1 MTEVETETAP
11 PERDRYTPKFET
23 LHDKLIFGIAALTSL
38 SCIYFL
44 WQRPLTN
51 QQYLNYYLG
60 LMFLTY
66 FLIELYDSR
75 PISSWTPK
83 DWIQMSVFSIAI
95 LAGLAGTIYVHV
107 NYEVL
112 AFERLGLFTTEDT
125 IAGAMLVLATIVATQ
140 RAYGNIIT
148 GVVVFTILLAV
159 YGQQFPGILQH
170 AGFEWNQYIQTV
182 TVQFTGVYHTV
193 SQIGAT
199 WIFVFLIWA
208 GIIEEM
214 EFLDVLFD
222 VGFLFGKLVKS
233 GVAQTAVVASMLMG
247 SITGSPM
254 ANIAVTG
261 SFTIPLMKER
271 GLDGRVAGAIES
283 VASTGGMVLPP
294 IMGSVAFIMAN
305 FLGVSYGEIII
316 SAALPAL
323 LFYAA
328 TIVSVHIIVSNYPTD
343 LKVER
348 DVDRDRIIKQG
359 IPMAL
364 SLIGLVYLLVELRYP
379 PGIAG
384 VYAIAIIIVAQ
395 ALMLMLLGGDR
406 LLELWNLFEQI
417 ASGLVTGTIRMAP
430 ITIILAAMGILITS
444 FNYTGIGFR
453 LSLSIVD
460 VSGGNVL
467 VLLGLVMLAAIVLGM
482 GMPTVAAYLVTVTL
496 IAPAMVEFGFQEI
509 TAHFFVF
516 YFAMIATITPPIA
529 LGPAIASQIAESD
542 FIMTA
547 LTAMKVGLPLFI
559 LPYIF
564 AFNEELLVIDGMNTV
579 ITFTVTLVGF
589 CVLAYALHS
598 PIMKSRGKL
607 VSSGARIGIFVAGLA
622 MIFFTQL
629 FNLVA

>member
-1 MTEVETETAP
+1 MTDGATEDSP
-11 PERDRYTPKFET
+11 PERDRYVPKFDT
-23 LHDKLIFGIAALTSL
+23 LHDKLIFGFAILTSL

-66 FLIELYDSR
+66 FLIELYEAR
-75 PISSWTPK
+75 PFSSWSK
-83 DWIQMSVFSIAI
+83 VEWLQMSVFSIAV
-95 LAGLAGTIYVHV
+95 LAGLAGTVYVHLH
-107 NYEVL
+107 YEAL

-125 IAGAMLVLATIVATQ
+125 IAGAMLVVAVIVATQ

-148 GVVVFTILLAV
+148 GVVLFTIILAV

-170 AGFEWNQYIQTV
+170 AGFDWDQYIQTV
-182 TVQFTGVYHTV
+182 TVQFTGVYHTI

-199 WIFVFLIWA
+199 WIFIFLIWA

-222 VGFLFGKLVKS
+222 IGFLFGKLVKS
-233 GVAQTAVVASMLMG
+233 GVAQTAVIASMLMG

-305 FLGVSYGEIII
+305 FLGVSYGDIII

-323 LFYAA
+323 LFYGA
-328 TIVSVHIIVSNYPTD
+328 TIVSVHLIVSNYPTD

-348 DVDRDRIIKQG
+348 DVDRERIVTQG

-395 ALMLMLLGGDR
+395 AMMLMILGGNR
-406 LLELWNLFEQI
+406 LLELWTLFKQI
-417 ASGLVTGTIRMAP
+417 AAGLVTGTIRMAP
-430 ITIILAAMGILITS
+430 LTIILAAMGILITS

-453 LSLSIVD
+453 LSLSIVNI
-460 VSGGNVL
+460 SGGSVL
-467 VLLGLVMLAAIVLGM
+467 VLLGLVMLSAIVLGM

-496 IAPAMVEFGFQEI
+496 IAPAMVEFGFEQI

-529 LGPAIASQIAESD
+529 LGPAIASQIAEAD
-542 FIMTA
+542 FIQTA
-547 LTAMKVGLPLFI
+547 VTSMKVGLPLFI

-579 ITFTVTLVGF
+579 ITFVVTLVGF
-589 CVLAYALHS
+589 CILAYALHS
-598 PIMKSRGKL
+598 PVMKSKGRL
-607 VSSGARIGIFVAGLA
+607 VSSGARAGIFAVGIT
-622 MIFFTQL
+622 MIFYTQL
-629 FNLVA
+629 LQWVF